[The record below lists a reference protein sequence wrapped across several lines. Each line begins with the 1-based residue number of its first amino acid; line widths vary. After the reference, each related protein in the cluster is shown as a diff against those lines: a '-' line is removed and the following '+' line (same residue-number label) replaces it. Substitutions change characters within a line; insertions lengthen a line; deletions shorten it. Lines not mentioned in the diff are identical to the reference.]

1 MYKLYINP
9 LLDWYENKHLGFR
22 IGTIHVAS
30 PACADD
36 IVLMAEDALSLQ
48 IMLNLQET
56 YANKERYLIS
66 ETKSKIM
73 TFDNRRNE
81 NCFDEFYLHDKPVEH
96 VSSYTHVGIV
106 RNSVENTIVSERIKL
121 ARCTCYALM
130 GAVMHGYN
138 GVNSKIVL
146 KIWNTYVRPRLTFVL
161 DCVSLGR
168 KEMDEL
174 NFFHKSQL
182 KAL

>member
-1 MYKLYINP
+1 M
-9 LLDWYENKHLGFR
+9 GFR

-73 TFDNRRNE
+73 TFDNRRN
-81 NCFDEFYLHDKPVEH
+81 
-96 VSSYTHVGIV
+96 
-106 RNSVENTIVSERIKL
+106 
-121 ARCTCYALM
+121 
-130 GAVMHGYN
+130 
-138 GVNSKIVL
+138 
-146 KIWNTYVRPRLTFVL
+146 
-161 DCVSLGR
+161 
-168 KEMDEL
+168 
-174 NFFHKSQL
+174 
-182 KAL
+182 